1 MTVNELIDALY
12 CYNGN
17 TEITILETKDNVT
30 QWRSLEPSDFET
42 IKCGDKRVM
51 RLAPHIAW
59 KIQESNPQNMDFY
72 IG

>member
-12 CYNGN
+12 CYNGT
-17 TEITILETKDNVT
+17 TEITILETKGNVT
-30 QWRSLEPSDFET
+30 RWRPLEASDFET
-42 IKCGDKRVM
+42 IQCGDKRVM

-59 KIQESNPQNMDFY
+59 KIDESNPKNLEFY